1 MSGVDFVRK
10 VIEIKD
16 LHYTYP
22 DGTPALNGVNLDIL
36 EGESVALVGPNGA
49 GKSTLLLHLNGILKG
64 NGSLRILGM
73 EPDGKNTREI
83 RNRVGVIFQDPDDQ
97 LFSATVFDDVAFGP
111 INMGFT
117 QDGVKERVRR
127 ALEQVDL
134 RGYEERCPHHLSLG
148 EKKRV
153 SIATVLSMDPEI
165 LILDEPTSNLDPKS
179 RRRLMKFLQGLH
191 HTKIIATHDM
201 DMVWEIC
208 ERAVLLSE
216 GQVIA
221 NGGIK
226 ELLTD
231 TGLLDMHGLEP
242 PPAVRFSRGA

>member
-1 MSGVDFVRK
+1 MRK

-22 DGTPALNGVNLDIL
+22 DGTPALKGVNLDIL
-36 EGESVALVGPNGA
+36 EGESVALVGHNGA
-49 GKSTLLLHLNGILKG
+49 GKSTLLLHLNGILRG

-73 EPDGKNTREI
+73 EPDGRNTKEI

-111 INMGFT
+111 MNMGCT
-117 QDGVKERVRR
+117 HDDVKERVRR

-134 RGYEERCPHHLSLG
+134 RGYEERCPHRLSLG

-165 LILDEPTSNLDPKS
+165 LILDEPTSNMDPKS

-208 ERAVLLSE
+208 ERTILLSE

-221 NGGIK
+221 NGRTK
-226 ELLTD
+226 ELLTNI
-231 TGLLDMHGLEP
+231 GLLDMHGLEP